1 MNSPWSITF
10 IKKNQLLITE
20 KSGNLIL
27 ADLKNQKLK
36 KINHNLKVL
45 VDGQGGLLEVLY
57 SIAKFMFLILKT
69 EEMVTQAHPLQ
80 LQILMKTF

>member
-1 MNSPWSITF
+1 MEYYF
-10 IKKNQLLITE
+10 YKKNQLLITE

-45 VDGQGGLLEVLY
+45 VM
-57 SIAKFMFLILKT
+57 AK
-69 EEMVTQAHPLQ
+69 VVY
-80 LQILMKTF
+80 